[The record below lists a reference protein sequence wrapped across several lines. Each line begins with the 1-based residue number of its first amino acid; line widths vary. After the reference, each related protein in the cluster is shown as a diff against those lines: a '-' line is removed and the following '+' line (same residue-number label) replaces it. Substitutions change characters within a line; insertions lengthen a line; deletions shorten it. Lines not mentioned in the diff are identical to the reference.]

1 MQQMPIPIHRPDI
14 RNAQLDLPKMQNK
27 TPPRHKRSK
36 KHPQRRKKNNQKL
49 LKLK

>member
-1 MQQMPIPIHRPDI
+1 MPIPIHRPDT
-14 RNAQLDLPKMQNK
+14 RNAQLDMSKMQNK
-27 TPPRHKRSK
+27 TPPRYKRRK